1 MLVRTGL
8 THWPLVGIGDGGS
21 IHDIN
26 SSSLARFQ
34 AYSAVAYVSR
44 RALVTL
50 RSRDA
55 NAAADRAQKESCGVR

>member
-1 MLVRTGL
+1 MFVRTGL
-8 THWPLVGIGDGGS
+8 THWPLVGIGDGGA

-44 RALVTL
+44 RALF
-50 RSRDA
+50 RC
-55 NAAADRAQKESCGVR
+55 CGVAPLTLLLAGGERNHVV